1 MHVLDSSAFIHDY
14 HTDEQMA
21 SIPDVREELEGE
33 SAFRFDAMEGSGMHI
48 HIPTDG
54 TVEKIERAAAE
65 TGDREELSTT
75 DVRLLAA
82 AFELDGVVVTDD
94 YAVQNVADRPNN
106 GSGGSSARA
115 VAVSSTTTTT
125 GVRSAGATSRGRTRP
140 EGQGAVP
147 TKTTTGLTTRAAPSR
162 SHTAPQRGSRCS
174 CRGRATGR
182 RGCPSARTRIQ
193 E

>member
-94 YAVQNVADRPNN
+94 YAVQNVADRLNVVAEVIAQDGIAEQREWRFQCQGCGREFDDHHDRCPIC
-106 GSGGSSARA
+106 GSDL
-115 VAVSSTTTTT
+115 
-125 GVRSAGATSRGRTRP
+125 SRKNP
-140 EGQGAVP
+140 A
-147 TKTTTGLTTRAAPSR
+147 
-162 SHTAPQRGSRCS
+162 
-174 CRGRATGR
+174 
-182 RGCPSARTRIQ
+182 
-193 E
+193 